1 MNTTKITKKTTGSLW
16 NYYRDELS
24 NPISSNS
31 ESLKHKTSILG
42 KTPENNDS
50 LTGAKVV
57 IPLKHLSNFWRSLN
71 ISLINCEVELILTWS
86 KNCVL
91 ADMTVNADPDPAI
104 AAPTG
109 ATFKIKET
117 KLYAPVVTLS
127 KENDTKLLE

>member
-1 MNTTKITKKTTGSLW
+1 MW

-24 NPISSNS
+24 NPLSSNS

-57 IPLKHLSNFWRSLN
+57 IPLKHLN